1 MTARVLGPP
10 GNRRGGPHQKA
21 AHNVD
26 TTTDPA
32 IVAHTPDTTGLPRC
46 GLCDRDAA
54 AWRAWWTPEAIR
66 RRLLDEI
73 ELADMLAR
81 WRIRMAGHDIREA
94 IDDWPRVMDIV
105 LARKGGY
112 QPLDRTPNPWP
123 PESLDKATW
132 REGVA

>member
-1 MTARVLGPP
+1 
-10 GNRRGGPHQKA
+10 
-21 AHNVD
+21 
-26 TTTDPA
+26 
-32 IVAHTPDTTGLPRC
+32 
-46 GLCDRDAA
+46 
-54 AWRAWWTPEAIR
+54 
-66 RRLLDEI
+66 
-73 ELADMLAR
+73 MLAR

-94 IDDWPRVMDIV
+94 ISDWPRVMDIV